1 MAVGQKI
8 GPCVK
13 LLIILALVMSASD
26 GAGASRPLMTAAA
39 GEQQQ
44 QSTNG
49 YGGGLLASMK
59 LAVVM
64 RKLWAGPSGCTY
76 GPNSPAPCSFRF
88 A

>member
-1 MAVGQKI
+1 MAGVQKL

-13 LLIILALVMSASD
+13 LVIVLALVMSASD
-26 GAGASRPLMTAAA
+26 GAGASRPLVVMRAAA

-49 YGGGLLASMK
+49 YGGVLASVK

-76 GPNSPAPCSFRF
+76 DPNNPGRRCP
-88 A
+88 

>member
-13 LLIILALVMSASD
+13 LLIVLALVMSASG

-44 QSTNG
+44 MQSTNG
-49 YGGGLLASMK
+49 YGGVLASVK
-59 LAVVM
+59 SAVVM
-64 RKLWAGPSGCTY
+64 RKLWAGPSGCTFD
-76 GPNSPAPCSFRF
+76 PNNPGRRCP
-88 A
+88 